1 MAGKHHKERKPLSE
15 VVSAKLPPKPD
26 PETGLPFPPEGPVY
40 VGPKLREGEVRGPME
55 GAPPRKAMPL
65 EGMGRPL
72 AWVVRGRKDGIKGL
86 IFTLCVAAVV
96 IALPS
101 LFRGDGLEAWTV
113 WQMWAVAFV
122 GAWLMADPLNRET
135 ISAGADWVQWYK
147 RPKWYQW
154 RKREPHLVKT
164 YRLTNIEGY
173 AAGAVLYLRVVDEDG
188 RGSDR
193 IRSGLQPDRRIWDLV
208 YNGILH
214 SVAAG
219 AEINSLAIDM
229 LRLEGSPALQ
239 IQSDQRD

>member
-1 MAGKHHKERKPLSE
+1 MAGKHHKERKQLSD

-26 PETGLPFPPEGPVY
+26 PETGLPFPPEAPAY

-55 GAPPRKAMPL
+55 GTPPRKAMAP
-65 EGMGRPL
+65 EGMGRTL
-72 AWVVRGRKDGIKGL
+72 AWRVKGRRDGLTGL
-86 IFTLCVAAVV
+86 IFTLCVAIGI
-96 IALPS
+96 IAFVS
-101 LFRGDGLEAWTV
+101 LINDFQLRAFGFWQAW
-113 WQMWAVAFV
+113 AIIIV
-122 GAWLMADPLNRET
+122 GAWLMADPLKRET

-154 RKREPHLVKT
+154 RKREPHVVKT

-173 AAGAVLYLRVVDEDG
+173 AAGAVLYLRIVDEDG
-188 RGSDR
+188 QGSDR
-193 IRSGLQPDRRIWDLV
+193 IRAGLQPDRRIWDLV

-239 IQSDQRD
+239 IQSDQSD